1 MRNNKQS
8 KRLNREVGPGGGG
21 DGIRC
26 KKKRTLIYTKEIIRD
41 IRESGAKRRVESA
54 RLSKKSLT

>member
-8 KRLNREVGPGGGG
+8 KRLNRKVGGGG
-21 DGIRC
+21 GGIRC
-26 KKKRTLIYTKEIIRD
+26 KKKRTLIYTKEIIRS

-54 RLSKKSLT
+54 RLSKKRLT

>member
-8 KRLNREVGPGGGG
+8 KRLNRKAGPGGG

-26 KKKRTLIYTKEIIRD
+26 KKKRTLIYTKEIIRG